1 MKTKDKILN
10 AARNLFNEYGVPQV
24 SLRRIASE
32 IGISQGN
39 LNYHF
44 NKREDI
50 FEALYFQLF
59 DHLGGQ
65 ADTNPEHFNLQAF
78 LSDIRKGMEVL
89 FDYRFLMI
97 DLNHTMRENPKL
109 HTHFKQLEQSRK
121 EQYQQAFKAAIDHD
135 IMRAPAFKDE
145 YDGLIDRIRVF
156 SDYWIASAAV
166 YDEPLEGSVDKYH
179 KLVVE
184 MFFPY
189 FTRDAQREFLLN
201 QL

>member
-1 MKTKDKILN
+1 MKTKEKILS
-10 AARNLFNEYGVPQV
+10 AARKLFNEHGVPQV

-44 NKREDI
+44 NKREAI
-50 FEALYFQLF
+50 FEALYFELV
-59 DHLGGQ
+59 DHLESPSMTSQ
-65 ADTNPEHFNLQAF
+65 EHFSLQVF
-78 LSDIRKGMEVL
+78 LSDIRKGMEVS
-89 FDYRFLMI
+89 FDYRFLLI
-97 DLNHTMRENPKL
+97 DLNYTMRENPKL
-109 HTHFKQLEQSRK
+109 HVHFKQLEQKRK
-121 EQYQQAFKAAIDHD
+121 DAYQRAFKAAIDHD
-135 IMRAPAFKDE
+135 IMRAPAFKEE
-145 YDGLIDRIRVF
+145 YDGLIDRIRIF